1 MTNEDQKTQNEE
13 INEDNLMNE
22 LDEFNSGSSPDVEQ
36 EQLAEEQQVENST
49 EEVQENQSV
58 EKVDKEEPESESKV
72 EQWLIENKFA
82 NDEEGKQALADAYKQ
97 LQSKSDKEK
106 NEWSGEK
113 QKYEKLAQLDEF
125 LASNPDVVQKLTESV
140 QEKQKDLNAPPVKP
154 DDYDILDESIDNS
167 SSAQWRAEHDKWLI
181 SQGATQ
187 AMMEVEKLK
196 SELSESQAF
205 DAETTELQKMGLS
218 DTDIVEYRQFMAD
231 PNNVSQENLI
241 QIWKTL
247 SNKGNNPEQKSTE
260 QTPKVKNK
268 QNSAA
273 AVSGN
278 APQAIEPEEK
288 ATDDFWKG
296 IMEFNNTNT

>member
-1 MTNEDQKTQNEE
+1 MSIKITRKEE
-13 INEDNLMNE
+13 K
-22 LDEFNSGSSPDVEQ
+22 
-36 EQLAEEQQVENST
+36 A
-49 EEVQENQSV
+49 EEVQETTSD
-58 EKVDKEEPESESKV
+58 EKVDKAPETQSQI
-72 EQWLIENKFA
+72 EQWLIENKFK
-82 NDEEGKQALADAYKQ
+82 NDEEGVQKLADAYKS
-97 LQSKSDKEK
+97 LQSKSDKDR
-106 NEWSGEK
+106 NEWDSLK
-113 QKYEKLAQLDEF
+113 QKFDKLAQLDEY
-125 LASNPDVVQKLTESV
+125 LAKNPDVVQKLTETV
-140 QEKQKDLNAPPVKP
+140 QEKQQDLNSPPTKP
-154 DDYDILDESIDNS
+154 EDYDILDESIDNS

-205 DAETTELQKMGLS
+205 DAETAELQKMGLS